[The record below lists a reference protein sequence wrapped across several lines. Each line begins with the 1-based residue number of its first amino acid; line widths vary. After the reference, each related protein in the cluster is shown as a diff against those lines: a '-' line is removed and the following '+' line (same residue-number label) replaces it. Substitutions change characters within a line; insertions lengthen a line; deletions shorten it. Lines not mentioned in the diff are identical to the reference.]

1 MVQDHLR
8 CVKYL
13 ITLKKKKRKQ
23 ISFFV
28 STLVKKFD
36 VTEVSNWPMT
46 QTSAGYFKDRKKTI
60 RLTEVK
66 INQKMQ

>member
-8 CVKYL
+8 CVKYFIIL
-13 ITLKKKKRKQ
+13 KKRKQ

-36 VTEVSNWPMT
+36 VTEVSSWPMT
-46 QTSAGYFKDRKKTI
+46 QTSVGYFKDGKKSI
-60 RLTEVK
+60 RFTEVK
-66 INQKMQ
+66 IN